1 MRLLVELLVGRFSEL
16 LVNPRE
22 IWWALQDSN
31 L

>member
-1 MRLLVELLVGRFSEL
+1 MKMLVELLVGRFFEL
-16 LVNPRE
+16 LVNPRK